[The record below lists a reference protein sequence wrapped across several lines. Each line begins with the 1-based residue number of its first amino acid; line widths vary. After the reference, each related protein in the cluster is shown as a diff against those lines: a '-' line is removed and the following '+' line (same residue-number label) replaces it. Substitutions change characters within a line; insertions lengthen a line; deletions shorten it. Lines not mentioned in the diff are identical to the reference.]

1 MRPFRFL
8 SDRLKDLLYDP
19 SNTRLDIGRTLGVTA
34 FVLLTLAAK
43 HNAIDLKQPLDLG
56 PTGFPGGLATVLAA
70 ASVYIFKDRQQAG
83 ETPSA

>member
-1 MRPFRFL
+1 MKILTFI

-19 SNTRLDIGRTLGVTA
+19 TNTKLDIGRTLGMAA
-34 FVLLTLAAK
+34 FVLLALAAK

-70 ASVYIFKDRQQAG
+70 AGVYIFKDRQQAG
-83 ETPSA
+83 APSA